1 MQWSLSE
8 VLKEELQIGR
18 TYLQITYPTMGLYV
32 ENTDNARNSTFT
44 VQPIQ
49 LENEQKKKN
58 RENFSEV
65 CIHMIT

>member
-1 MQWSLSE
+1 MVPVR

-18 TYLQITYPTMGLYV
+18 TYLQITYPTMGRYV
-32 ENTDNARNSTFT
+32 ENTENARNSTFT

-49 LENEQKKKN
+49 LENEQKKKI